1 MREIQLRSAKENLSQ
16 VVDEAVSGDPVVIT
30 RHGKPEV
37 VVVSWEEWNRV
48 SKAVP
53 GFGWLL
59 AHPPAEIEDIPER
72 RSRRPRQSPEL

>member
-1 MREIQLRSAKENLSQ
+1 MREIQLRAAKENLSQ

-37 VVVSWEEWNRV
+37 VVVSWQEWNRV

-53 GFGWLL
+53 SFGWLL
-59 AHPPAEIEDIPER
+59 SHPPAEIEEIPER
-72 RSRRPRQSPEL
+72 RSRRPRQPPEL